1 MFQCLNDERYGAG
14 SIRFKT
20 RHNSTMA
27 PYDVL
32 DPALDESDLINLIDA
47 LPNVFDLATISSNA

>member
-1 MFQCLNDERYGAG
+1 
-14 SIRFKT
+14 
-20 RHNSTMA
+20 MA